1 MNNDLN
7 KRRRQLNR
15 KKTRK
20 HFIIIKLILI
30 FLLFISVVFAVR
42 TLFLRFSNNESS
54 KNNERV
60 ETKLENK
67 TEVSKENI
75 KNFDNKNSKKDGE
88 KRKLG
93 NINIESIN
101 GTVRA
106 NKGKI
111 INPFA
116 DLKFEEKDLKSRI
129 EKLDESLKLKI
140 ERYPESK
147 STVLQYQDFKND
159 SSEQEDVKKDYENS
173 RNFDRK
179 VKLNYLNQWD
189 IRWGYD
195 KVDDEFI
202 AISGCG
208 PTTLTMIYS
217 GLTGDT
223 SITPF
228 EMAQRM
234 NKLGLYTRSGGEYGL
249 FTQGSSDLGLSGFEI
264 PLSKESVESQLEKRR
279 VIVALVVNNEIGDFT
294 QSSGHYIVIS
304 EKKENGKFLIY
315 DVNSYENT
323 NKEWDFDRIFSQSKL
338 FYSIGKN

>member
-42 TLFLRFSNNESS
+42 TLFLRFSNNENS

-67 TEVSKENI
+67 TESSKENI
-75 KNFDNKNSKKDGE
+75 KNFNNKNSKKDGE
-88 KRKLG
+88 TRKLG

-101 GTVRA
+101 GTVRT

-116 DLKFEEKDLKSRI
+116 DITFSEKDLNDRI
-129 EKLDESLKLKI
+129 KNLDESLKRKI
-140 ERYPESK
+140 ELYPESK
-147 STVLQYQDFKND
+147 TTVLQYQDYKND
-159 SSEQEDVKKDYENS
+159 DSEIKDVSKDLENS
-173 RNFDRK
+173 KEFDRK

-189 IRWGYD
+189 IRWGSD
-195 KVDDEFI
+195 KVDNQYI
-202 AISGCG
+202 ALSGCG
-208 PTTLTMIYS
+208 PTTLSMIYS
-217 GLTGDT
+217 SFTGDS

-264 PLSKESVESQLEKRR
+264 PLSKESVESQLEKGR